1 MNENRRWRRLAAL
14 AIALVF
20 VSVSVFTACTA
31 SGNRADALQ
40 AITVSEVTR
49 SVFYAP
55 QYVALAKG
63 FFEDEGLR
71 VELVTAEGADR
82 VMTGVVSGAVEI
94 GLSGPEA
101 AIYVFNEGREDHAV
115 LFGQLTQRDGAF
127 LVARTPMPDFT
138 WEDLRG
144 AHLLP
149 GRRGGVP
156 YMALE
161 YVVRQAGLTPNVD
174 VNFDS
179 SIQFAAMTGAFLS
192 GTGDFVTVFEP
203 TASTIELEGRG
214 YIVAS
219 VGEWAG
225 EIPYTAYY
233 ALGSFVEE
241 NPAVIQGFV
250 NALAR
255 GQEWVQNH
263 SPEDIAEVIAP
274 FFPDADPEV
283 MARAIANYKRIE
295 AYSLSPV
302 MTSDAFYRLQMVMEQ
317 AGELSQTA
325 PFDQLV
331 DNRFAHRATG
341 HCQ

>member
-1 MNENRRWRRLAAL
+1 MAAL
-14 AIALVF
+14 MLVLILGISIFAGCASNNRQDELTVVAL
-20 VSVSVFTACTA
+20 
-31 SGNRADALQ
+31 
-40 AITVSEVTR
+40 SEVTR

-55 QYVALAKG
+55 QYVALALG
-63 FFEDEGLR
+63 FFEEEGLQI
-71 VELVTAEGADR
+71 ELVTAEGADR
-82 VMTGVVSGAVEI
+82 VMTGVISGAVQI

-101 AIYVFNEGREDHAV
+101 AIYVFNEGRADHAV
-115 LFGQLTQRDGAF
+115 VFGQLTQRDGSF
-127 LVARTPMPDFT
+127 LVARRPMPDFE
-138 WEDLRG
+138 WADLRG

-161 YVVRQAGLTPNVD
+161 YVVRQAGLIPNVD

-203 TASTIELEGRG
+203 AASTIELEGRG

-233 ALGSFVEE
+233 ALGSFIEE
-241 NPAVIQGFV
+241 NPEVIQSFV
-250 NALAR
+250 NALQR
-255 GQEWVQNH
+255 GQEWVQTH
-263 SPEDIAEVIAP
+263 SPEEIAEAISP
-274 FFPDADPEV
+274 FFPDANPEI

-295 AYSLSPV
+295 AYSHTPV
-302 MTSDAFYRLQMVMEQ
+302 MTPDAFYRLQMVMEQ

-325 PFDQLV
+325 PFYRLV
-331 DNRFAHRATG
+331 DNSFAMQAS
-341 HCQ
+341 